1 MFCEYQISIFIR
13 TVLNAQVRNLRLI
26 KQFIECN
33 KSLEHGGFFVKDG
46 GFYCQDD
53 YRRYFIAKC
62 KICSEDL
69 TGEVVTALNFS
80 FHRGCFKCNKCSIT
94 FRPGDRVTVW
104 QEKFY
109 CPHCINQVCCSATV
123 GSVPSKNL
131 LQTPLSVTDDEGC
144 VSASDMA
151 SSQYIHEQL
160 IEMNQ
165 PQNDFSCISSAG
177 LPQKSR
183 SILRKPIIEQNGLHA
198 SKERGYLS
206 KSLHYRVLI
215 LIRRHRFWSRR
226 AFMRSKP

>member
-1 MFCEYQISIFIR
+1 MEIKIRNFELPFILRDRSNNAMLHIQSIKAIFMLSYDVISVSSSSCEWKNFHYDLSFPSNFCNR
-13 TVLNAQVRNLRLI
+13 
-26 KQFIECN
+26 
-33 KSLEHGGFFVKDG
+33 
-46 GFYCQDD
+46 
-53 YRRYFIAKC
+53 
-62 KICSEDL
+62 
-69 TGEVVTALNFS
+69 
-80 FHRGCFKCNKCSIT
+80 IT

-183 SILRKPIIEQNGLHA
+183 SILRKPVIEQNGLHA
-198 SKERGYLS
+198 SKEKGYLS